1 MYSKKIFLIGG
12 TLLLVF
18 FIFIIL
24 FSNHLINQQ
33 LADTLPADKINPKTN
48 LEQKDQPEQT
58 GTFFADQKN
67 MLIDPEEDLL
77 APMKKEPKSTWTDP
91 SLFLDNT
98 VSEPSTKSPILVQ

>member
-1 MYSKKIFLIGG
+1 MSSRKIFLIGG
-12 TLLLVF
+12 TLLAL

-33 LADTLPADKINPKTN
+33 LADTLPTDKINPQTN